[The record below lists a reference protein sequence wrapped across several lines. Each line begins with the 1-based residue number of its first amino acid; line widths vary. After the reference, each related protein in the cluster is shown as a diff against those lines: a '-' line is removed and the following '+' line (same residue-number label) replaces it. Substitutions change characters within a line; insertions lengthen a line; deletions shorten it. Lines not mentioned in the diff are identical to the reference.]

1 MEKIILI
8 MWLLI
13 MSLLLTSCGLTKD
26 ELKEYK
32 KNCEDFG
39 SQFRISRDWKDW
51 VCETKP
57 DKVMECIREYTYW
70 LDEKYNNPDNVSNL
84 KEDDYSQVVKTCNEI
99 FWEKNLNVN
108 K

>member
-1 MEKIILI
+1 MNKIRE
-8 MWLLI
+8 
-13 MSLLLTSCGLTKD
+13 CN
-26 ELKEYK
+26 ELWFPYYLNERYSEIVCSDYKE
-32 KNCEDFG
+32 
-39 SQFRISRDWKDW
+39 
-51 VCETKP
+51 
-57 DKVMECIREYTYW
+57 DKVMDCIREYTDW

>member
-1 MEKIILI
+1 
-8 MWLLI
+8 
-13 MSLLLTSCGLTKD
+13 
-26 ELKEYK
+26 
-32 KNCEDFG
+32 
-39 SQFRISRDWKDW
+39 
-51 VCETKP
+51 
-57 DKVMECIREYTYW
+57 MECIREYTDW